1 MQLNFNSYFWPGVKQ
16 FKKALSFMEI
26 LHNFSLKKYN
36 TFGIEAKAKQFV
48 AVHSAG
54 DLTTILQE
62 NKSHK
67 KFILGGG
74 SNMLLT
80 KDIDALVVHIDLKGK
95 EIIKENDDFVWIES
109 QAGENWHEFVLW
121 TIDQNFGGLENMS
134 LIPGN
139 VGTTPIQNIG
149 AYGAEVKD
157 TFVSCEAM
165 AIENQEIKTFIKE
178 ECHFGYRES
187 IFKNKAKDQ
196 YVITSVIFKLTKRN
210 HKINTSY
217 GDIIAELAKNNPEAS
232 GQNPTLK
239 EVSNAV
245 IAIRQSKLP
254 DPKELGNS
262 GSFFKNPIL
271 LKSDFEKIHQQF
283 PEMKYFD
290 ISETEVKVPA
300 GWLIE
305 QAGFKGKRFGDAG
318 IHKNQAL
325 VLVNYGN
332 ATGQEI
338 LNVAKDIQATIFK
351 TFGIHIEAEVNVI

>member
-1 MQLNFNSYFWPGVKQ
+1 MQIQ
-16 FKKALSFMEI
+16 T
-26 LHNFSLKKYN
+26 NFSLKKYN

-48 AVHSAG
+48 AVHSKEE
-54 DLTTILQE
+54 LQSILE
-62 NKSHK
+62 NHASDK

-80 KDIDALVVHIDLKGK
+80 QDIDALVIHVDLKGK
-95 EIIKENDDFVWIES
+95 KIIKEDDDFVWVES
-109 QAGENWHEFVLW
+109 QAGEVWHEFVLW

-139 VGTTPIQNIG
+139 VGTTPVQNIG
-149 AYGAEVKD
+149 AYGTEIKD

-165 AIENQEIKTFIKE
+165 NILSQEMKTFTKE
-178 ECHFGYRES
+178 ECNFGYRES
-187 IFKNKAKDQ
+187 IFKQDAKDKF
-196 YVITSVIFKLTKRN
+196 IINSVVFKLTKRN

-217 GDIIAELAKNNPEAS
+217 GDITKELENKKITI
-232 GQNPTLK
+232 PTLK
-239 EVSNAV
+239 DVSNAV

-262 GSFFKNPIL
+262 GSFFKNPVISREQF
-271 LKSDFEKIHQQF
+271 LKVQEQF
-283 PEMKYFD
+283 PDVKFFEV
-290 ISETEVKVPA
+290 SPTEVKVPA

-305 QAGFKGKRFGDAG
+305 HTGLKGYRKDDAG
-318 IHKNQAL
+318 VHKNQAL

-338 LNVAKDIQATIFK
+338 LALSKYVQK
-351 TFGIHIEAEVNVI
+351 TVFDKYGIAIEAEVNVI

>member
-1 MQLNFNSYFWPGVKQ
+1 
-16 FKKALSFMEI
+16 MEI
-26 LHNFSLKKYN
+26 HNQFSLKNYN

-48 AVHSAG
+48 AVQTVA
-54 DLTTILQE
+54 DLRLVLQQNTAE
-62 NKSHK
+62 K
-67 KFILGGG
+67 KFVLGGG

-80 KDIDALVVHIDLKGK
+80 QDVDALVIHIDLKGK
-95 EIIKENDDFVWIES
+95 KIIQENDDFVWVEC

-121 TIDQNFGGLENMS
+121 TLQQNFGGLENMS

-139 VGTTPIQNIG
+139 VGTTPVQNIG
-149 AYGAEVKD
+149 AYGTEIKD
-157 TFVSCEAM
+157 TMVSCT
-165 AIENQEIKTFIKE
+165 AIKIDSQDMKTFLNAD
-178 ECHFGYRES
+178 CHFGYRES
-187 IFKNKAKDQ
+187 IFKQEAKDQ
-196 YVITSVIFKLTKRN
+196 YIITSVVFQLTKRN
-210 HKINTSY
+210 HKINTAY
-217 GDIIAELAKNNPEAS
+217 GDIQAELSKN
-232 GQNPTLK
+232 GIDNPTIQD
-239 EVSNAV
+239 VSNAV

-271 LKSDFEKIHQQF
+271 LKSDFEKIHAKF
-283 PEMKYFD
+283 PDMKYFE

-338 LNVAKDIQATIFK
+338 LNVSKDIQETIFN
-351 TFGIHIEAEVNVI
+351 TFGIRIEAEVNVI

>member
-1 MQLNFNSYFWPGVKQ
+1 MQIQ
-16 FKKALSFMEI
+16 T
-26 LHNFSLKKYN
+26 NFSLKNYN
-36 TFGIEAKAKQFV
+36 TFGIEAKAKQFT
-48 AVHSAG
+48 AVHSLA
-54 DLTTILQE
+54 DLKTVLAE
-62 NKSHK
+62 NTAEK

-80 KDIDALVVHIDLKGK
+80 KDIDALVIHIDLKGK
-95 EIIKENDDFVWIES
+95 KIIDENDDFVWVES

-139 VGTTPIQNIG
+139 VGTTPVQNIG
-149 AYGAEVKD
+149 AYGSEIKD
-157 TFVSCEAM
+157 HFVSCKAM
-165 AIENQEIKTFIKE
+165 SIANQELETFDKA

-187 IFKNKAKDQ
+187 IFKNEVKDQ
-196 YVITSVIFKLTKRN
+196 YIITSVVFKLTKRN
-210 HKINTSY
+210 HEINTSY
-217 GDIIAELAKNNPEAS
+217 GDILGELTKNNI
-232 GQNPTLK
+232 QNPTLK

-262 GSFFKNPIL
+262 GSFFKNPIIS
-271 LKSDFEKIHQQF
+271 KTEFEKIHQKF
-283 PEMKYFD
+283 PEMKFFEV
-290 ISETEVKVPA
+290 SPTEVKVPA

-318 IHKNQAL
+318 VHKNQAL

-332 ATGQEI
+332 ASGQEI
-338 LNVAKDIQATIFK
+338 LMVSKSIQETIFN
-351 TFGIHIEAEVNVI
+351 TFGIRIEAEVNVI

>member
-1 MQLNFNSYFWPGVKQ
+1 MNIIP
-16 FKKALSFMEI
+16 
-26 LHNFSLKKYN
+26 NFSLKKHN
-36 TFGIEAKAKQFV
+36 TFGIEAKAKQFI
-48 AVHSAG
+48 AVHSVD
-54 DLTTILQE
+54 DLKTVLQE
-62 NKSHK
+62 NLTEK
-67 KFILGGG
+67 KFVLGGG

-80 KDIDALVVHIDLKGK
+80 QDIDALVIHIDLKGK
-95 EIIKENDDFVWIES
+95 KIIKEDENFVWIES

-121 TIDQNFGGLENMS
+121 TINQDFGGLENMS

-139 VGTTPIQNIG
+139 VGTTPVQNIG
-149 AYGAEVKD
+149 AYGTEIKD

-165 AIENQEIKTFIKE
+165 NIATQEMKNFTNV

-187 IFKNKAKDQ
+187 IFKHEVKDQ
-196 YVITSVIFKLTKRN
+196 YIITSAVFKLTKKD
-210 HKINTSY
+210 HKINISY
-217 GDIIAELAKNNPEAS
+217 GDIKLELANKKIETPS
-232 GQNPTLK
+232 LID
-239 EVSNAV
+239 VSNAV

-271 LKSDFEKIHQQF
+271 LKSEFEPIHKKF
-283 PEMKYFD
+283 PEMKFYE

-338 LNVAKDIQATIFK
+338 LNVSKDIQATVLK
-351 TFGIHIEAEVNVI
+351 EFGISIEAEVNVI

>member
-1 MQLNFNSYFWPGVKQ
+1 
-16 FKKALSFMEI
+16 MEI
-26 LHNFSLKKYN
+26 FHDFTLKNYN

-48 AVHSAG
+48 AVVSIT
-54 DLTTILQE
+54 DLKTILTE
-62 NKSHK
+62 NKFQK

-80 KDIDALVVHIDLKGK
+80 KDIEALVIHINLKGK
-95 EIIKENDDFVWIES
+95 KTIQENDDFVWVES

-121 TIDQNFGGLENMS
+121 TIEQNFGGLENMS

-149 AYGAEVKD
+149 AYGTEIKD
-157 TFVSCEAM
+157 TFVSCEAIKM
-165 AIENQEIKTFIKE
+165 ENQEIKTFTNS

-187 IFKNKAKDQ
+187 IFKNEAKDQ
-196 YVITSVIFKLTKRN
+196 YIITSVVFKLTKRN

-217 GDIIAELAKNNPEAS
+217 GDIMGELAKNKIENPS
-232 GQNPTLK
+232 LK

-245 IAIRQSKLP
+245 IAIRKSKLP

-271 LKSDFEKIHQQF
+271 KKNDFEKIHQQF

-305 QAGFKGKRFGDAG
+305 QAGLKGKRFGDAG

-325 VLVNYGN
+325 VLVNYGG

-338 LNVAKDIQATIFK
+338 LAVSRHIQETVFGIY
-351 TFGIHIEAEVNVI
+351 GIHIEAEVNVI

>member
-1 MQLNFNSYFWPGVKQ
+1 
-16 FKKALSFMEI
+16 MEI
-26 LHNFSLKKYN
+26 VSNFSLKKYN

-48 AVHSAG
+48 AVHSVH
-54 DLTTILQE
+54 DLKTILEE
-62 NKSHK
+62 NKSQQ

-80 KDIDALVVHIDLKGK
+80 KDIDALVIHIDLKGK
-95 EIIKENDDFVWIES
+95 KIIEENDEFVWVES
-109 QAGENWHEFVLW
+109 QAGESWHEFVLW

-139 VGTTPIQNIG
+139 VGTTPVQNIG
-149 AYGAEVKD
+149 AYGTEIKD

-165 AIENQEIKTFIKE
+165 TLENQEIKTFTKE
-178 ECHFGYRES
+178 ECCFGYRES
-187 IFKNKAKDQ
+187 IFKNEVKNQ
-196 YVITSVIFKLTKRN
+196 YIITAVVFKLTKKN
-210 HKINTSY
+210 HNINTSY
-217 GDIIAELAKNNPEAS
+217 GDISAELAKNNIS
-232 GQNPTLK
+232 NPTLK
-239 EVSNAV
+239 DVSNAV
-245 IAIRQSKLP
+245 ITIRQSKLP
-254 DPKELGNS
+254 DPKVLGNS
-262 GSFFKNPIL
+262 GSFFKNPIV
-271 LKSDFEKIHQQF
+271 LKSDFEKIHLQF

-305 QAGFKGKRFGDAG
+305 QTGFKGKRFGDAG

-338 LNVAKDIQATIFK
+338 LNISKDIQETVFK
-351 TFGIHIEAEVNVI
+351 TFGIRIEAEVNVI